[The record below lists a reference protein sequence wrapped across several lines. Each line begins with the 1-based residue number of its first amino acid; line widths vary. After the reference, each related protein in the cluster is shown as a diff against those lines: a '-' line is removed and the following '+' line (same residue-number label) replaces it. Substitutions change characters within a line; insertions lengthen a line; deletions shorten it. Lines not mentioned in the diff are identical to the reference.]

1 MSSVSQ
7 SNPKDPIETAS
18 LESLTK
24 RITEIVESLESTGLP
39 LNEAV
44 TLHTEGMSAIRQAQ
58 QRLEEA
64 EQQVRLLEADSD
76 AGDDAPREA

>member
-44 TLHTEGMSAIRQAQ
+44 TLYTEGMSAIRQAQ